1 MPAGVY
7 TFSSYQHCAQQK
19 SCVGKYGFAV
29 SREVRHCQPAVY
41 DAGNVCVA
49 GSGGLQADPVGVTDP
64 CDASSV
70 AAGWLALSV
79 RQKLAANGSVGPPPA
94 AVPSVR

>member
-1 MPAGVY
+1 M
-7 TFSSYQHCAQQK
+7 
-19 SCVGKYGFAV
+19 GKYGFAV
-29 SREVRHCQPAVY
+29 SREVRHCQPAMY
-41 DAGNVCVA
+41 DAGNGCVA
-49 GSGGLQADPVGVTDP
+49 GSGGAQDVSAGLA

>member
-1 MPAGVY
+1 M
-7 TFSSYQHCAQQK
+7 
-19 SCVGKYGFAV
+19 KYGFEL
-29 SREVRHCQPAVY
+29 SREVRHCQPVVY
-41 DAGNVCVA
+41 DAGKVCVA
-49 GSGGLQADPVGVTDP
+49 GSGEVHPVPTGSTAG

-70 AAGWLALSV
+70 AAGRLPLSV

>member
-7 TFSSYQHCAQQK
+7 TSSSYQHCAQQK

-29 SREVRHCQPAVY
+29 SREVRHCHPVVY
-41 DAGNVCVA
+41 DAGNMCVA
-49 GSGGLQADPVGVTDP
+49 GFGETQADPTGVTDP
-64 CDASSV
+64 CEASSV
-70 AAGWLALSV
+70 AAGSWPLSV
-79 RQKLAANGSVGPPPA
+79 RQKFAANGSVGPPPA